1 MFAVIRLHDAG
12 PTGAA
17 ARLALIL
24 LLAQAPALG
33 AAEAEPWR
41 LGEAAKAPAWL
52 ELGGTYRVRYEALSS
67 SLLPGVG
74 ESDRLLSERLLL
86 ALRVGDEKLFA
97 KLELEDSRTQLDDE
111 DTPLGTDD
119 VNAAEI
125 LQAHLG
131 LGFSDALRKGDRLDL
146 QAGRMTVDLGSRRL
160 VSRSRYPNTV
170 NGFTGFHGTWRGPG
184 VPGGKVGEKA
194 IEVQAF
200 FLLPVDRLP
209 TERARLDDN
218 DVQLDRDNSSVRLWG
233 VHVSDPRLA
242 ADLRGEVY
250 VLALQEGDRSRAPT
264 RNRDLVTTG
273 ARLLRP
279 PARARWDFEVETAL
293 QLGESRRSTSA
304 ADTNDLDH
312 EAWFA
317 HVHAAH
323 TFGVRWTPRLVL
335 QYDYASGDAD
345 PSDDRNGSFDPLY
358 GARDFELGPTG
369 IFGFLPR
376 SNLSSP
382 GAVLE
387 LSLGSGRSL
396 MVGYRAAWL
405 ASRRDGLT
413 SNGAR
418 DPSGASGSFI
428 GHQLEA
434 RVRMNLL
441 PGNLA
446 LDVGGAHVSAGE
458 FLTSRSVDDTT
469 YGYVTTTFTF

>member
-1 MFAVIRLHDAG
+1 MRARHWLGFNR
-12 PTGAA
+12 GAS
-17 ARLALIL
+17 RLALIV
-24 LLAQAPALG
+24 LLAQAPALQ
-33 AAEAEPWR
+33 AAEEEPWR
-41 LGEAAKAPAWL
+41 LRAAAKTPSWL

-67 SLLPGVG
+67 SLFPGVE
-74 ESDRLLSERLLL
+74 ESDRLLAERLLL
-86 ALRVGDEKLFA
+86 AVRAGKEKVFA

-111 DTPLGTDD
+111 NTPLGTDD

-146 QAGRMTVDLGSRRL
+146 LAGRMTVDLGSRRL

-170 NGFTGFHGTWRGPG
+170 NGFTGVHGTWRGPG
-184 VPGGKVGEKA
+184 VPGGKAGEKA
-194 IEVQAF
+194 IEAQAF

-209 TERARLDDN
+209 TERDRLDDN
-218 DVQLDRDNSSVRLWG
+218 DVQLDRDNSSVHFWG

-250 VLALQEGDRSRAPT
+250 VLALQEGDRPRAPT
-264 RNRDLVTTG
+264 RNRDFVTAG

-317 HVHAAH
+317 HAHAAH
-323 TFGVRWTPRLVL
+323 TFGVREAPRLVL
-335 QYDYASGDAD
+335 QYDYASGDDD
-345 PSDDRNGSFDPLY
+345 PTDDKNGSFDPLY

-369 IFGFLPR
+369 IFGLLPR

-382 GAVLE
+382 GAMLE
-387 LSLGSGRSL
+387 LSPGSGRSL
-396 MVGYRAAWL
+396 MLAYRAAWL

-413 SNGAR
+413 SIGAR

-434 RVRMNLL
+434 RVRLNLL
-441 PGNLA
+441 PGNLG
-446 LDVGGAHVSAGE
+446 LDVGGVYVSAGE
-458 FLTSRSVDDTT
+458 FLTSQSVDDTT